1 MPKYF
6 FAMFNLVAII
16 LLGYV
21 TSLASK
27 SKNKDRNIFLVLI
40 IFSALSNFVYFAYLL
55 SNNFWLM
62 KVSQTVILML
72 EDALLLSLLAFT
84 NSYTGHKRNT
94 VVSTITIWLVIA
106 DVISLFVNIFTNYA
120 LTFEVFEKSG
130 YTYLL
135 INAKWPYV
143 LHQILSYGMFFL
155 TMLLLIYESVV
166 QPVVYKIKY
175 SSILICT
182 FITIVVNGIA
192 YILRFIVN
200 PSIFMYSIIATVIYF
215 LSFKYTPS
223 VLIDKIQ
230 GIIIEDMND
239 VLVIFDNCGKL
250 LYTNKKGKELALLG
264 KYDKNDVCLND
275 IEKYCQDHIDR
286 FNNSLLSISY
296 NNQVLYF
303 DIETNEIKD
312 YKKRLQAS
320 VYLFHD
326 VTLRETEKR
335 LRTYETSHDDVTG
348 IYNRR
353 YFLEQAS
360 KIYNT
365 CKDKYDILVTN
376 FEGFR
381 VVNEMLGVD
390 GGKYNFKTGGECIN
404 RY

>member
-1 MPKYF
+1 MY
-6 FAMFNLVAII
+6 I
-16 LLGYV
+16 YYDC
-21 TSLASK
+21 SK
-27 SKNKDRNIFLVLI
+27 WDCL
-40 IFSALSNFVYFAYLL
+40 
-55 SNNFWLM
+55 
-62 KVSQTVILML
+62 
-72 EDALLLSLLAFT
+72 D
-84 NSYTGHKRNT
+84 
-94 VVSTITIWLVIA
+94 
-106 DVISLFVNIFTNYA
+106 
-120 LTFEVFEKSG
+120 
-130 YTYLL
+130 
-135 INAKWPYV
+135 
-143 LHQILSYGMFFL
+143 
-155 TMLLLIYESVV
+155 
-166 QPVVYKIKY
+166 
-175 SSILICT
+175 
-182 FITIVVNGIA
+182 
-192 YILRFIVN
+192 ILRFIVD

-390 GGKYNFKTGGECIN
+390 GGNIILKQVGNALTAIDNKIGIIYGRMEGDKFAILIKSAKLPDGLKLIKESIDKIIN
-404 RY
+404 RTPLVLKIGIANICDDNIESA